1 MKCEQAQILLN
12 DFVDGL
18 LAEDQRRQLESH
30 LAGCEECRADLRELH
45 ALLNKA
51 AHLPKAM
58 APPHDLW
65 PAIQTQI
72 NAHRSSRIR
81 RTILSHPATGNTA
94 RSPSDVVNT
103 NGHLASTRRWK
114 VAPFMIAAILV
125 LTLGGI
131 WFILQSQKSSWD
143 VASLSGS
150 PMIGKDRLEKNG
162 RWTVGEWLET
172 DAISRV
178 QINVGMIGKVEVSPN
193 TRIRLLQAQL
203 TDHRLDLARG
213 KIHATIWAPPRLFFV
228 ETAAA
233 LAIDLGCEYT
243 LQVEDDGSGLLH
255 VTAGYVAL
263 ESHGRESVVPAGAF
277 CAMRP
282 GLGPGTPYAADASV
296 PLRAALAKID
306 FANGGGEEL
315 AIVLDEAR
323 FADTFTL
330 WHLLVRVAPMER
342 SRVYDR
348 MTELIPPPP
357 GVTRDGV
364 LRGDKKMLD
373 KWAETFGL
381 GFSWWRHWL
390 PL

>member
-1 MKCEQAQILLN
+1 MTCEQAQILLN

-18 LAEDQRRQLESH
+18 LAEDQRRQLERH
-30 LAGCEECRADLRELH
+30 LSGCEECRADLHDLH

-51 AHLPKAM
+51 AHLPKAI

-65 PAIQTQI
+65 PAIHKQI
-72 NAHRSSRIR
+72 NPQRTSRIR
-81 RTILSHPATGNTA
+81 WANFSLTETNNVPQ
-94 RSPSDVVNT
+94 SPR
-103 NGHLASTRRWK
+103 GLANKNSYHIRTRRWK
-114 VAPFMIAAILV
+114 VAPFMIAAISV
-125 LTLGGI
+125 LTCGGM
-131 WFILQSQKSSWD
+131 WFILQSQKPSWD
-143 VASLSGS
+143 VASLSGA
-150 PMIGKDRLEKNG
+150 PMIGTNRIEKNG
-162 RWTVGEWLET
+162 RWTVGEWLAT
-172 DAISRV
+172 DAVSRA
-178 QINVGMIGKVEVSPN
+178 QINIGMIGKVEVAPN

-203 TDHRLDLARG
+203 TDHRLDLAHG

-263 ESHGRESVVPAGAF
+263 ESYGRESVVPAGAF

-282 GLGPGTPYAADASV
+282 GLGPGTPYAADASM
-296 PLRAALAKID
+296 PLREALAKID
-306 FANGGGEEL
+306 FAHGGVEEL

-342 SRVYDR
+342 PRVYDR

-381 GFSWWRHWL
+381 GYSWWRHWL